1 MYKLAISSGFFL
13 DLPKIASSKS
23 SHFCLFCFMNAT
35 SLMEAKIV
43 IMTQLS
49 INTSQNVIINFS
61 AASIGERIGAYFID
75 LLIKIAYFIFVFYVF
90 FYWLNLNRMISQLDN
105 WSQISIYMVFA
116 LPIVI
121 YSIVMESLLEGQTFG
136 KKLVKIKVVKI
147 DGYQA
152 SFGDYLIRWLF
163 RIIDVSLSSGIIGLI
178 TMVVNSKT
186 QRLGDISAGTAV
198 ITLKNKIN
206 ISHTILEDIGEEY
219 KPKYPLV
226 IKLSD
231 NDARIIKET
240 FHTALKKS
248 DYEIITKLTSKIEQ
262 VTGIKNDLESKK
274 EFIQTILKDYNYY
287 TQNM

>member
-1 MYKLAISSGFFL
+1 
-13 DLPKIASSKS
+13 
-23 SHFCLFCFMNAT
+23 
-35 SLMEAKIV
+35 
-43 IMTQLS
+43 MTQLS

-240 FHTALKKS
+240 FHAALKKS
-248 DYEIITKLTSKIEQ
+248 DYEILTKLTNKIEQ

>member
-1 MYKLAISSGFFL
+1 
-13 DLPKIASSKS
+13 
-23 SHFCLFCFMNAT
+23 
-35 SLMEAKIV
+35 
-43 IMTQLS
+43 MTQLS
-49 INTSQNVIINFS
+49 INTTQNVIINFS
-61 AASIGERIGAYFID
+61 SASVGERIGAYFID
-75 LLIKIAYFIFVFYVF
+75 LLIKIAYFIVIFYVF
-90 FYWLNLNRMISQLDN
+90 FYTLSLNNVTGRLDN
-105 WSQISIYMVFA
+105 WSQMAIYMIFA

-121 YSIVMESLLEGQTFG
+121 YSIVLESLLEGQTFG
-136 KKLVKIKVVKI
+136 KKLLKIKVVKI

-163 RIIDVSLSSGIIGLI
+163 RIIDISMTSGIIGLI

-240 FHTALKKS
+240 FQASLKNADS
-248 DYEIITKLTSKIEQ
+248 EILNKLVSKIEQ
-262 VTGIKNDLESKK
+262 VTGIKNDLASKK
-274 EFIQTILKDYNYY
+274 EFVQTILKDYNYY

>member
-1 MYKLAISSGFFL
+1 MVTNGY
-13 DLPKIASSKS
+13 
-23 SHFCLFCFMNAT
+23 
-35 SLMEAKIV
+35 
-43 IMTQLS
+43 
-49 INTSQNVIINFS
+49 
-61 AASIGERIGAYFID
+61 
-75 LLIKIAYFIFVFYVF
+75 
-90 FYWLNLNRMISQLDN
+90 
-105 WSQISIYMVFA
+105 IYGFA
-116 LPIVI
+116 LPIII
-121 YSIVMESLLEGQTFG
+121 YSIVQESLLEGQTFG
-136 KKLVKIKVVKI
+136 KKLLKIKVVKI

-163 RIIDVSLSSGIIGLI
+163 RIIDIALGSGIIGLI

-240 FHTALKKS
+240 FHAALKKH
-248 DYEIITKLTSKIEQ
+248 DTEILNRLVNKIEQ